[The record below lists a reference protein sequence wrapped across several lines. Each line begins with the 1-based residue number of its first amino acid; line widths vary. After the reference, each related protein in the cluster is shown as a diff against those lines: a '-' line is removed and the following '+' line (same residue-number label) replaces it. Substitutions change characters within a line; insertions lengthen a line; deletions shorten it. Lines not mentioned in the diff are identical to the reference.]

1 MVTKER
7 TFLPVN
13 AQDTV
18 CWLCQQSPVTWVASL
33 GKLGVLHQLLPP
45 SVPPV
50 PKRPSRVWTRHY
62 VTKSRRDDQG
72 RLLNA
77 CASRALSP
85 EFAQT
90 SSHCVAAARVSR
102 RAQTAVRSDQAL
114 SR

>member
-7 TFLPVN
+7 TFLLGN
-13 AQDTV
+13 TQETV
-18 CWLCQQSPVTWVASL
+18 CWLCKQSPVTCVASL
-33 GKLGVLHQLLPP
+33 CQPRVLPQPLPP

-62 VTKSRRDDQG
+62 VTESRRDDQG

-77 CASRALSP
+77 GASRELSP

-90 SSHCVAAARVSR
+90 SAHCVAAATNARQV
-102 RAQTAVRSDQAL
+102 
-114 SR
+114 

>member
-7 TFLPVN
+7 TFLPGTT
-13 AQDTV
+13 QDTV
-18 CWLCQQSPVTWVASL
+18 CWLCKQSPVTCVASL
-33 GKLGVLHQLLPP
+33 CQPRVLPQPLPP

-90 SSHCVAAARVSR
+90 ASHFGADTTVAGQV
-102 RAQTAVRSDQAL
+102 
-114 SR
+114 

>member
-1 MVTKER
+1 MTRVNTGKTHQTER
-7 TFLPVN
+7 SGTFLPGN
-13 AQDTV
+13 TQETV
-18 CWLCQQSPVTWVASL
+18 CWLCKQSTVTCVASL
-33 GKLGVLHQLLPP
+33 GKPGVLYQPLPP

-90 SSHCVAAARVSR
+90 ASHFVAAATNARRV
-102 RAQTAVRSDQAL
+102 
-114 SR
+114 